1 MAVDKIA
8 QWLLEGPPWVR
19 YRTRLDLLGQSH
31 DDPQVIADRHA
42 LISHPQVKEIVA
54 ELADWPGRML
64 TNHKDA
70 AHPLHKLTFLA
81 DLGLKVGD
89 PGIDKIIKRIMNRVS
104 PEGPFQINIR
114 PRDKGDGQLAWMLC
128 DAPLVVYALIK
139 FGLSDDPKVQAA
151 LDYLTSLV
159 RDNGWPCVVLPEFGK
174 WRGPG
179 RKDDPCPYANLVML
193 KALSQL
199 EETRQG
205 EAAAGGVKTL
215 LDLWSQSRERHP
227 YIFYMGTDFRKLK
240 GPFIWYDILHVAD
253 VLSHFESAGRDPRFV
268 EMVEI
273 IKNKADADGRFT
285 PQAIYKAW
293 AGWDFGQKKAP
304 SAWLTLLARRLTS
317 ISGDAQTPAP

>member
-1 MAVDKIA
+1 MLGRPEDDPAVLADRRELIK
-8 QWLLEGPPWVR
+8 
-19 YRTRLDLLGQSH
+19 
-31 DDPQVIADRHA
+31 DPQVVE
-42 LISHPQVKEIVA
+42 LVA

-81 DLGLKVGD
+81 DLGLRAGD
-89 PGIDKIIKRIMNRVS
+89 PGIDKIIRRITERVS
-104 PEGPFQINIR
+104 PEAPFQINIR

-139 FGLSDDPKVQAA
+139 FGLGDDPKVQTA
-151 LDYLTSLV
+151 LEYLTALV
-159 RDNGWPCVVLPEFGK
+159 RENGWPCVVSSEFGN

-193 KALSQL
+193 KALSL
-199 EETRQG
+199 SDKTRLG
-205 EAAAGGVKTL
+205 EAAAAGVKTL

-240 GPFIWYDILHVAD
+240 GPLIWYDILHVAE
-253 VLSHFESAGRDPRFV
+253 VLSAFPSARLDPRFA

-285 PQAIYKAW
+285 PESAYKAW
-293 AGWDFGQKKAP
+293 AGWDFGQKKEP
-304 SAWLTLLARRLTS
+304 SPWLTLLAARLVKRT
-317 ISGDAQTPAP
+317 GR

>member
-1 MAVDKIA
+1 MDEITK
-8 QWLLEGPPWVR
+8 WLIDGPVWAR
-19 YRTRLDLLGQSH
+19 YRARIDLLGQAENDH
-31 DDPQVIADRHA
+31 EVLADRRE
-42 LISHPQVKEIVA
+42 LIGHPQVRELIA

-81 DLGLKVGD
+81 DLGLKAGD
-89 PGIDKIIKRIMNRVS
+89 PGIDKIVKRVVKNIS
-104 PEGPFQINIR
+104 PEGPFQISIR

-128 DAPLVVYALIK
+128 DAPLVVYVLIK
-139 FGLSDDPKVQAA
+139 FGLADDPGVRAA

-159 RDNGWPCVVLPEFGK
+159 RDNGWPCVVSPEFGN

-205 EAAAGGVKTL
+205 EAAAIGVKTL

-227 YIFYMGTDFRKLK
+227 YIFHMGTDFRKLK
-240 GPFIWYDILHVAD
+240 GPFIWYDILHVTD
-253 VLSHFESAGRDPRFV
+253 VLSHFEPARRDPRLA

-273 IKNKADADGRFT
+273 IKNKADADRRFT
-285 PQAIYKAW
+285 PESIYKAW
-293 AGWDFGQKKAP
+293 AAWDFGQKKEP
-304 SAWLTLLARRLTS
+304 SPWLTLLAARLIRRS
-317 ISGDAQTPAP
+317 ER